1 MEYKYKTYNKNM
13 DHESNN
19 GDEIYNDISKLHASL
34 FQTISNNFQ
43 EFTLDV
49 VENMQRKFMEMNWFP
64 STSNKETFS
73 NNRVSF
79 QAEQFK
85 RKYSGNKT
93 DTLFLASFGAFG
105 IYLFYKL
112 MEKTNAIPQ

>member
-1 MEYKYKTYNKNM
+1 MEYNKM
-13 DHESNN
+13 DSESNY
-19 GDEIYNDISKLHASL
+19 DEIYNDISKLHASL
-34 FQTISNNFQ
+34 FQTVSNNLQ

-49 VENMQRKFMEMNWFP
+49 LENMQRNFMEINWFP
-64 STSNKETFS
+64 STSNKDAFS

-79 QAEQFK
+79 QVEQFK
-85 RKYSGNKT
+85 RKYSGNKMA

-105 IYLFYKL
+105 IYLFYKM